1 MWWFFF
7 VFPFSTL
14 TFSSKR
20 SEMGIGKVKTLVSR
34 CCGAVKIQFPFF
46 PLNIECF
53 DEFYDDDVNSL
64 MVARSE
70 NGHRL
75 ISIFAT
81 FPRIALARTQLDDF
95 FHKFEFC
102 HQSSGLVIE
111 HSTASSTQIH
121 NWLNLLGLT
130 FTTNEFEVVAATQKR
145 KENSK
150 TQLSSRINRPT
161 DDTYTTQPLHHRHLL
176 AAL

>member
-1 MWWFFF
+1 
-7 VFPFSTL
+7 
-14 TFSSKR
+14 
-20 SEMGIGKVKTLVSR
+20 MGIGKVKTLVSR
-34 CCGAVKIQFPFF
+34 CCGAIKIQFSFF

-81 FPRIALARTQLDDF
+81 FPRIALAHSWMTFSINLNSVIS
-95 FHKFEFC
+95 H
-102 HQSSGLVIE
+102 LV
-111 HSTASSTQIH
+111 SLSSTRQRSRLKFIIGWIFLVWH
-121 NWLNLLGLT
+121 LPPTSSRSSLQL
-130 FTTNEFEVVAATQKR
+130 R
-145 KENSK
+145 KEKKNSK